1 MLIHLD
7 LSRYSL
13 WALVTGKQFDP
24 GQARETGVDLV
35 PNHFT
40 SVTGV
45 KAWSLA
51 IFFVFPEVCILS
63 DLVNIADPDQVLRHA
78 ASGKTIMFRDVSF
91 LFN

>member
-24 GQARETGVDLV
+24 GQARETRVDLV

-40 SVTGV
+40 SV